1 MMEKNNLEQEI
12 RELLNKEV
20 DNKEPSAQWWNNAIK
35 KATSKGNNS
44 GIKYFFY
51 RNRAFAPALAIL
63 AVLVI
68 TGVVLSPV
76 FFGMGSTPPTT
87 TKASLTTTT
96 KQTTTETTTSSI
108 SLPWVFEGVGGAGI
122 ISEPYDIEFIL
133 NTELPLA
140 VKTLAV
146 YIENEILVDDD
157 YALNIARQCGFTEDD
172 AVPLIGDTRSVY
184 SYKNSNANLEIKL
197 DGSISLRTDT
207 DSSKPEN
214 LPSDEECITIAVG
227 WLESCGLTPENI
239 TDIETKSYM
248 DIEEI
253 DSTTNSVINKY
264 SVATTVKF
272 KVALNGYGL
281 YSSAATVVIG
291 ENGKIIRADINLP
304 NFEIYTYV
312 DIITAGEALNIL
324 ESYLEGKLDTGSNTL
339 ICLVNQIGFKKLIIN
354 DISIQYTKGNT
365 DYLQPVYVFEGTA
378 YFEYENGVTDT
389 EDFISRVDAVIRD

>member
-1 MMEKNNLEQEI
+1 MEKNNLEQEI

-44 GIKYFFY
+44 GLKYFFY

-63 AVLVI
+63 AVLFI
-68 TGVVLSPV
+68 GVVVFSPM
-76 FFGMGSTPPTT
+76 FFGMGSAPPTT
-87 TKASLTTTT
+87 TKASGTTTT
-96 KQTTTETTTSSI
+96 QTTTETSTSSI

-122 ISEPYDIEFIL
+122 VPEPYDIEFTL
-133 NTELPLA
+133 NTELPAA
-140 VKTLAV
+140 VDTLAV
-146 YIENEILVDDD
+146 YVENKIVVDDE
-157 YALNIARQCGFTEDD
+157 YALNIALQCGFSKDD
-172 AVPLIGDTRSVY
+172 AVPLIGDTRAVY
-184 SYKNSNANLEIKL
+184 SYKNGTATLEIKL
-197 DGSISLRTDT
+197 SGNISFRTDT

-214 LPSDEECITIAVG
+214 LPSDEECITIAVD
-227 WLESCGLTPENI
+227 WLKSCGLTPENI

-248 DIEEI
+248 DIEER
-253 DSTTNSVINKY
+253 DSATNSLINKY

-291 ENGKIIRADINLP
+291 DNGKIIRADINLP

-324 ESYLEGKLDTGSNTL
+324 ENYLEGRLETNSDTL
-339 ICLVNQIGFKKLIIN
+339 ICMVNQMGFDRLIIN
-354 DISIQYTKGNT
+354 GISIQYTKGNT

-378 YFEYENGVTDT
+378 YFEYENALTDT